1 METGIENQN
10 DGTAGY
16 LWGSKNY
23 DLNHSNHINSQHY
36 SNNKMS
42 AQNFDQKTSVK
53 DDIDLK
59 KSVTNIIKWNSSI
72 DETKI
77 RIKVKNGWVTL
88 DGVVDMDFKR
98 LKAGLL
104 ARDINGVTGV
114 TNLITV
120 SNNSSGNA

>member
-1 METGIENQN
+1 MKTGIENQN
-10 DGTAGY
+10 DGTAGFN
-16 LWGSKNY
+16 WDSKNY
-23 DLNHSNHINSQHY
+23 DLNKSNRISSQHY
-36 SNNKMS
+36 FNKMDS
-42 AQNFDQKTSVK
+42 EKFEQQSSIK

-59 KSVTNIIKWNSSI
+59 KSVMNIIKWNSSI

-88 DGVVDMDFKR
+88 DGVVDLDFKR

-120 SNNSSGNA
+120 SNNSSGTA

>member
-1 METGIENQN
+1 MKTGNENQN
-10 DGTAGY
+10 YGTSGFN
-16 LWGSKNY
+16 WESKSYNM
-23 DLNHSNHINSQHY
+23 NKSNPINSQHY
-36 SNNKMS
+36 FNKMDTEKFE
-42 AQNFDQKTSVK
+42 QNTSIK

-59 KSVTNIIKWNSSI
+59 KSVMNIIKWNSSI

-120 SNNSSGNA
+120 STISSGTA

>member
-1 METGIENQN
+1 MKTGNENQN
-10 DGTAGY
+10 NGASGFN
-16 LWGSKNY
+16 WESNNY
-23 DLNHSNHINSQHY
+23 KFNKSYPINSQHY
-36 SNNKMS
+36 FNKMETEKIE
-42 AQNFDQKTSVK
+42 QNNSIK

-59 KSVTNIIKWNSSI
+59 KSVMNIIKWNSSI

-120 SNNSSGNA
+120 SNGSSGTA